1 MKAIILPATG
11 STHIHHSKIKLSKT
25 LLYLFVFSNQF
36 VFAQY
41 INYDKIDDFDAF
53 RKINASIENRT
64 KLIPF
69 YENILKSNQIAANFD
84 LNCTVNLKN
93 NTKDTYIKFSLG
105 LGQIRCFNDSKII
118 LLFEEGQQTTLKQK
132 SDIICGQ
139 GVHISYE
146 LLESDL
152 YYLLNYKLKKVRL
165 YTTEGYIDSDIKSS
179 KTQKIIDTFT
189 LFKMTIPQ

>member
-1 MKAIILPATG
+1 MKFQI
-11 STHIHHSKIKLSKT
+11 
-25 LLYLFVFSNQF
+25 LLYFLFFSSQIALSQHVNF
-36 VFAQY
+36 
-41 INYDKIDDFDAF
+41 DKIDDFDGL
-53 RKINASIENRT
+53 RKINVSIENRSRS
-64 KLIPF
+64 IPF
-69 YENILKSNQIAANFD
+69 YENIFKSNQIAANFD
-84 LNCTVNLKN
+84 INCIINLKN
-93 NTKDTYIKFSLG
+93 NVKNSSIRFSFG
-105 LGQIRCFNDSKII
+105 LGQIRCFSDSKII